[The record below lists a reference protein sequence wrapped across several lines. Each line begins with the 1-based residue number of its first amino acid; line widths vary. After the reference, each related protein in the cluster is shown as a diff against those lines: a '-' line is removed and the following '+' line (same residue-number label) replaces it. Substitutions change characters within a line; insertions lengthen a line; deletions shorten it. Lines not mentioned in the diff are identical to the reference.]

1 VNSGLKNPKVLVVGA
16 GPAGLCG
23 AIAVAE
29 TCKNGEDVL
38 IVDEGIE
45 PGGQLPKQTHKFF
58 GHEGFYASTRGYEI
72 GEKLVKRAR
81 NLGVRFMLEST
92 VVGIYEDSVVV
103 YNRTENK
110 TLQMHPE
117 YILLATGAS
126 EKFLAFKNNTLPGIY
141 GAGAVQTLMNQYKVL
156 PGRSFLIV
164 GAGNIG
170 LIVAY
175 QLLQAGAQ
183 VKAVVE
189 ASDRVGGYI
198 VHANKVKRMGIPI
211 LLKHTVV
218 EALGTERV
226 EGAIVSQVDENFE
239 PIHGTERE
247 IVVDVICLAVGLQP
261 TVDLAS
267 QAGAKL
273 TYIPQLGGYV
283 PVRDEDM
290 RTTVPNVYVA
300 GDLAGIEEA
309 TTAMIEGYIAG
320 YNIAQQLTGV
330 DLSEKISKMKQELV
344 EFRRGPFSDKVRLG
358 LSKMGLNFPAGGY
371 RTEVQ
376 KDTGPVGKLRAVI
389 ECPQAIPCNPCE
401 TSCPSGAISVGGNI
415 NGIPHIDYSKC
426 TGCGVCVMKCP
437 GLAIFMVQEKKDY
450 SVVGIPYE
458 MLPIPEKGT
467 KVQLL
472 NRDGVHVA
480 DGEIENVVINRREKT
495 HIVYLRVPKG
505 YENEVR
511 YFRIPK
517 KEDVYVCRCEEVTV
531 EDVEAVIDSGITDYE
546 ELRRIL
552 RIGMGPCGGRTC
564 RNTVLQILSKKTGLP
579 ITEQQLG
586 AYRPPIFPLPFEAI
600 INSRDLSEETF
611 EASHRG
617 EQE

>member
-1 VNSGLKNPKVLVVGA
+1 MVSSRLRNPKVLVVGA

-29 TCKNGEDVL
+29 TCGSGEDVL

-72 GEKLVKRAR
+72 GEKLVKRAKD
-81 NLGVRFMLEST
+81 LGVRFMLQST
-92 VVGIYEDSVVV
+92 VAGIYEDSVVV
-103 YNRTENK
+103 YDRVENK
-110 TLQMHPE
+110 TLQMNPE
-117 YILLATGAS
+117 YLLLATGAS

-175 QLLQAGAQ
+175 QLLQAGAD
-183 VKAVVE
+183 VKAIVE
-189 ASDRVGGYI
+189 ASSKVGGYI
-198 VHANKVKRMGIPI
+198 VHANKIKRMGVPI
-211 LLKHTVV
+211 LLNHTIVA
-218 EALGTERV
+218 ALGTERV
-226 EGAIVSQVDENFE
+226 EGAVIAQVDANLQ
-239 PIHGTERE
+239 PLSGTERE
-247 IVVDVICLAVGLQP
+247 LVVDTICLAVGLQP
-261 TVDLAS
+261 TVELAS

-273 TYIPQLGGYV
+273 AYIPELGGYV
-283 PVRDEDM
+283 PLRDEDM

-320 YNIAQQLTGV
+320 YNIAQRLTGI
-330 DLSEKISKMKQELV
+330 DLTEKISKMKQELI
-344 EFRRGPFSDKVRLG
+344 EFRRGPFSDKVRIG
-358 LSKMGLNFPAGGY
+358 LSKMGLTFPAGGY
-371 RTEVQ
+371 RTEIQ
-376 KDTGPVGKLRAVI
+376 EDNGPVGKLRAVI

-415 NGIPHIDYSKC
+415 NGIPHVDYSKC

-437 GLAIFMVQEKKDY
+437 GLAIFMIQEREDY
-450 SVVGIPYE
+450 SLVGIPYE

-467 KVQLL
+467 RVQLL
-472 NRDGVHVA
+472 NREGAHVA
-480 DGEIENVVINRREKT
+480 DGEVEGVVINRREKT

-505 YENEVR
+505 YESEVR
-511 YFRIPK
+511 YFRITK
-517 KEDVYVCRCEEVTV
+517 KEDVYVCRCEEITV

-564 RNTVLQILSKKTGLP
+564 RSVVLQILSKKTGLP
-579 ITEQQLG
+579 IAEQELG
-586 AYRPPIFPLPFEAI
+586 AHRPPVVPLPFEAI
-600 INSRDLSEETF
+600 INSQDLREETL
-611 EASHRG
+611 EPSRRG
-617 EQE
+617 EE